1 MIVGL
6 HYLDFHLESG
16 DMLYVHKPT
25 SDSRNLTPKQQCQNT
40 TQHFGEPNSPIFGG
54 LAQLRGGSGGRPLCK
69 ATTAEPLHT
78 V

>member
-1 MIVGL
+1 MPTLIINHEAPFSFGK
-6 HYLDFHLESG
+6 HFH
-16 DMLYVHKPT
+16 
-25 SDSRNLTPKQQCQNT
+25 SRNLTQKQQCQNT
-40 TQHFGEPNSPIFGG
+40 TQHFGEHDSPIFGG